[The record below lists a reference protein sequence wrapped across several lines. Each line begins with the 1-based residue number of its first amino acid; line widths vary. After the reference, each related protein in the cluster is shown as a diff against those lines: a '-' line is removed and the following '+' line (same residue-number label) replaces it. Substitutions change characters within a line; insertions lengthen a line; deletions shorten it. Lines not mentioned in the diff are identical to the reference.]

1 MNLYEYKAVIIL
13 NSLNNSNY
21 LKNLEKVRFQ
31 NCKNCKNC
39 KIKDCGLCI
48 SCKDKPKFG
57 GIGIRKQSCKNKPC
71 CIHKFFTFN

>member
-1 MNLYEYKAVIIL
+1 MNSYEFKAIIIL

-21 LKNLEKVRFQ
+21 LKNLDKVRFQ

-48 SCKDKPKFG
+48 ACKDKPKFG
-57 GIGIRKQSCKNKPC
+57 GTGIRKQACKNKPS
-71 CIHKFFTFN
+71 CIHKIFTFN